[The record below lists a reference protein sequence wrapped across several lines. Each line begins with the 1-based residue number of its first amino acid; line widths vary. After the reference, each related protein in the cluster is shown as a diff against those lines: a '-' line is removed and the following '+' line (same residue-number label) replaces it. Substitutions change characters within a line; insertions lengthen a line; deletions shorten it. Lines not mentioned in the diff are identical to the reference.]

1 MPDLSRKPFGY
12 SQLWPLRPADRRN
25 RVGSYM
31 LDPTFYIRIGS
42 GPDTFFSCT
51 RSGPDHRCWIRIGS
65 VFVHLARFPHRCVLQ
80 DPFGLNEVGSN
91 LLPVKQIGTRS
102 VLSIQDRVVNV
113 GPESDLFLSIWPGS
127 DSDALSRMYLI
138 IIIIMRTHHSYK
150 EPFSNPSR

>member
-1 MPDLSRKPFGY
+1 M
-12 SQLWPLRPADRRN
+12 A
-25 RVGSYM
+25 V
-31 LDPTFYIRIGS
+31 TAS
-42 GPDTFFSCT
+42 GPPESGRIVHVGPDFLHPNWFRAGYFFSCT